1 MRVFERGLQAER
13 TSLSW
18 TRTAFAVLGNGALL
32 MLHDIADHKAGFGL
46 VAAGVAVAVAL
57 LVYLVGLR
65 RQRVL
70 ARDPLPDRITPSP
83 DVYVVTVSVL
93 ILTVVS
99 VLTLPL

>member
-46 VAAGVAVAVAL
+46 VAACVAVGVAL

-70 ARDPLPDRITPSP
+70 ARDPLPNRIAPSP
-83 DVYVVTVSVL
+83 EVYVVTVGVL
-93 ILTVVS
+93 ILIVVS
-99 VLTLPL
+99 VLSLPL